1 LPEIIELLRAP
12 GKEDEEGF
20 PKGFRRRPAEAL
32 THFSADLSLSEP
44 NSPQSLYMKIELRL
58 YASLGRYLPEKK
70 EGNSCIVE
78 VEPGTTIR
86 ELFLRFRIPPEERK
100 IIFLNGIH
108 AQGDEVLKEGDRVG
122 AFPPVAGG

>member
-1 LPEIIELLRAP
+1 
-12 GKEDEEGF
+12 
-20 PKGFRRRPAEAL
+20 
-32 THFSADLSLSEP
+32 
-44 NSPQSLYMKIELRL
+44 MKIELRL
-58 YASLGRYLPEKK
+58 YASLGQYLPEEK

-86 ELFLRFRIPPEERK
+86 ELLLRFHIPPEARK

-108 AQGDEVLKEGDRVG
+108 AQGDEGLKEGDRVG